1 MGNEVLIKT
10 TFFTD
15 FYSTDLLCCQRIDE
29 HRKKP
34 ENMDSNH
41 KKPKYSIVWR
51 DQSEAQD
58 YPAASSDLC
67 LLLHS
72 PSPVEKLL
80 NRLQA
85 ETILPFKAKDI
96 FRAALFDRHN
106 FHVARDLGRCQL
118 IIADGDHHF
127 MRCICRMKMPSF
139 LARCFH

>member
-1 MGNEVLIKT
+1 
-10 TFFTD
+10 
-15 FYSTDLLCCQRIDE
+15 
-29 HRKKP
+29 
-34 ENMDSNH
+34 MDSNH
-41 KKPKYSIVWR
+41 KKPKHSTVWR
-51 DQSEAQD
+51 DQPEAQD

-85 ETILPFKAKDI
+85 ETISQLKAKDI
-96 FRAALFDRHN
+96 FHVALFDRHN
-106 FHVARDLGRCQL
+106 FHVACDLARHQL